1 MRTIIRDL
9 IRGRRRVAADSSHD
23 NSLRHLESQTP
34 PSRSEARRWP
44 SRVMKVLTSAIVG
57 LLALFGTSLTPAAAQ
72 VWAPPP
78 AWGPGWHHWT
88 GHHRWAPGWRGPVWI
103 AEPGPRHGWYR
114 WHGRWYR
121 HCGWRWEAP
130 SPRVAL
136 LLTRWPDPRQ
146 SGQHRPRGDG
156 PRPCPANCAS
166 G

>member
-23 NSLRHLESQTP
+23 NALRHLESQTP

-57 LLALFGTSLTPAAAQ
+57 LLALSARPYPRRGSGLGAAAG
-72 VWAPPP
+72 VGAGLASLDRPSSLGARMARPSVDSRTRPSSWLVSLARPVVP
-78 AWGPGWHHWT
+78 ALRVALGS
-88 GHHRWAPGWRGPVWI
+88 A
-103 AEPGPRHGWYR
+103 A
-114 WHGRWYR
+114 
-121 HCGWRWEAP
+121 

-136 LLTRWPDPRQ
+136 LLTRWPDPRR

>member
-9 IRGRRRVAADSSHD
+9 IRGRRRVAADSSHH

-34 PSRSEARRWP
+34 PSRSEVRRWP
-44 SRVMKVLTSAIVG
+44 SRAMKVLTSAIVG

-88 GHHRWAPGWRGPVWI
+88 GHHRWTPGWRGPVWI

-130 SPRVAL
+130 HLRVW
-136 LLTRWPDPRQ
+136 R
-146 SGQHRPRGDG
+146 
-156 PRPCPANCAS
+156 CY
-166 G
+166 